1 MKRLTLGLVVVAALA
16 FAPQA
21 FAAKTLVVDKDKV
34 QCPKATFQSIQAA
47 VTAAAPGDT
56 IKVCP
61 DLYTESVTVNKPAL
75 TLVGASMA
83 GDCTTLTAAD
93 PTKDS
98 IVTGGLSFAFNL
110 TNNNILLSGFVV
122 QNSTIA
128 IQTSASFSGYRIT
141 DSIAQNNTQSGI
153 NFNSS
158 GRTQSRID
166 HNCFRSN
173 ANSGLQ
179 SEVGDL
185 RNALVDHNATY
196 RNGFAGLDFSG
207 AGARAYVTVTANSSV
222 EDGGTGV
229 TMDNSTGTSIDHN
242 NAQGTPRTFANY
254 GAISIGGA
262 NNGLSIN
269 NNVVDGGVGNGINFN
284 QNNFFPVFA
293 PPSVGVNV
301 IANSIAHTGA
311 SGIVAIGTPTMG
323 SVNLSLFSGNSVS
336 LSGIDGIRL
345 QASNTN
351 NRVENNAT
359 DKNNR
364 DGIRA
369 EVGATGNTFT
379 NNSAFLNVEFDM
391 RDDNRPANVWSGNH
405 CDTDSPPGTICGVS

>member
-1 MKRLTLGLVVVAALA
+1 MKRLAFGLAVVTALA

-61 DLYTESVTVNKPAL
+61 DIYNESVTVSKPAL

-83 GDCTTLTAAD
+83 NGCTTLTAAD

-98 IVTGGLSFAFNL
+98 IVTGGASFAFNL

-122 QNSTIA
+122 QNSSIG

-141 DSIAQNNTQSGI
+141 DSIAQNNTQSGV

-158 GRTQSRID
+158 GGTQSRVD

-173 ANSGLQ
+173 SASGLQ
-179 SEVGDL
+179 SEIGDL
-185 RNALVDHNATY
+185 RNGLVDHNTTY
-196 RNGFAGLDFSG
+196 RNTFAGLDFSG
-207 AGARAYVTVTANSSV
+207 AGARAYVTVTSNSSV
-222 EDGGTGV
+222 EDGAAGV
-229 TMDNSTGTSIDHN
+229 TMDNSTGTSVDHN
-242 NAQGTPRTFANY
+242 NAQGTPRVFAQY
-254 GAISIGGA
+254 GAISIGGN
-262 NNGLSIN
+262 NNGLAIS

-284 QNNFFPVFA
+284 QNNFFPAFPQLNAGLKV
-293 PPSVGVNV
+293 V
-301 IANSIAHTGA
+301 ANAISHTGA
-311 SGIVAIGTPTMG
+311 SGIIAIGTATMG
-323 SVNLSLFSGNSVS
+323 SVTLSLFSGNSVS

-345 QASNTN
+345 QTMNTN
-351 NRVENNAT
+351 NRIENNAT

-369 EVGATGNTFT
+369 EVGATGNTFA
-379 NNSAFLNVEFDM
+379 NNSAFLNVEFDA
-391 RDDNRPANVWSGNH
+391 RDDNRPANVWTGNH
-405 CDTDSPPGTICGVS
+405 CDTDSPPGSICGVS